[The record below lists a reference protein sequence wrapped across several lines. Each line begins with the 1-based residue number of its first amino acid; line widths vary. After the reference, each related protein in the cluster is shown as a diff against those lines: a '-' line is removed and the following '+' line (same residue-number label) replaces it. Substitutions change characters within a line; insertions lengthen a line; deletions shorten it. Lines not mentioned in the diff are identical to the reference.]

1 MGTEVRTTGMHWLSS
16 CGDRMLSSGMTVLVF
31 QMFGMMPVSTDS
43 WNSCVNI
50 GANSS
55 AHVYRKWAEM
65 LSGPAVFPMLVL
77 LNWHVTSFLEMMI
90 ILGYGG
96 WLPEALC
103 TRM

>member
-1 MGTEVRTTGMHWLSS
+1 MGTEVRTTGMYWLSS

-65 LSGPAVFPMLVL
+65 LSVPAVFPGMSRRF
-77 LNWHVTSFLEMMI
+77 W
-90 ILGYGG
+90 
-96 WLPEALC
+96 
-103 TRM
+103 R